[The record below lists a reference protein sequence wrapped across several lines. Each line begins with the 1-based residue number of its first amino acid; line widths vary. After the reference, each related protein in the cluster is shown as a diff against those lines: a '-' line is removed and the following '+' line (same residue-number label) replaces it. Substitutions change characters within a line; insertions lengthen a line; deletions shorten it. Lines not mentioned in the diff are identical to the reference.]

1 MIENI
6 CIFAP
11 LIQLFLPQRYKD
23 SQRKVHEA
31 RVNYTAIGH
40 NIIYIN
46 IKLDSCLH
54 RKDRCSFICHSC
66 SEGAPLA
73 RMQESPAL
81 KVNFFYSLMLRI
93 VSHRGT
99 KRTEIFLLL
108 LISPRIHTD
117 DHRLMKQVFI
127 IH

>member
-1 MIENI
+1 MK
-6 CIFAP
+6 P
-11 LIQLFLPQRYKD
+11 VLILLRL
-23 SQRKVHEA
+23 V
-31 RVNYTAIGH
+31 I

-46 IKLDSCLH
+46 IKLDSC
-54 RKDRCSFICHSC
+54 
-66 SEGAPLA
+66 SEEAPLA
-73 RMQESPAL
+73 RMLESPAQ

-99 KRTEIFLLL
+99 KRSEIFLLL

>member
-1 MIENI
+1 MKTFVYLRRLFNCFCNSGTENHRERHGKPVLNI
-6 CIFAP
+6 
-11 LIQLFLPQRYKD
+11 LQL
-23 SQRKVHEA
+23 V
-31 RVNYTAIGH
+31 I

-46 IKLDSCLH
+46 MKLDSCLN

-66 SEGAPLA
+66 SEGALLA
-73 RMQESPAL
+73 RMQESPDQ

-99 KRTEIFLLL
+99 KRSEIFLLL